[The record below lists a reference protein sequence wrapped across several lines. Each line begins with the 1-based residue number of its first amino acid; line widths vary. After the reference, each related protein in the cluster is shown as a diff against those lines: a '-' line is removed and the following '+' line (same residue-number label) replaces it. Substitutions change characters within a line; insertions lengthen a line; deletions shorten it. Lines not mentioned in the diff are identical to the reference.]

1 MPFNQTNGFES
12 ASHTTSGD
20 KQKTNFKIGKI
31 YGTDGI
37 LDITTWNAPTG
48 VRIILSIK
56 QAVGKDPS
64 TGMNVY
70 EQKKPNELPR
80 FFMNIDAA
88 RAFLEITKKSAID
101 TLNFSLGFGSKLN
114 VSAQGSTVKLTITS
128 EKTGT
133 RTITLDGINCGNTTI
148 NAAFLNLI
156 SFIEIGFKKAL
167 TQKLDPDEF
176 GMVVDSESNSE
187 DAPF

>member
-1 MPFNQTNGFES
+1 MKP
-12 ASHTTSGD
+12 TSR
-20 KQKTNFKIGKI
+20 T
-31 YGTDGI
+31 
-37 LDITTWNAPTG
+37 
-48 VRIILSIK
+48 
-56 QAVGKDPS
+56 
-64 TGMNVY
+64 
-70 EQKKPNELPR
+70 
-80 FFMNIDAA
+80 
-88 RAFLEITKKSAID
+88 
-101 TLNFSLGFGSKLN
+101 
-114 VSAQGSTVKLTITS
+114 
-128 EKTGT
+128 EKAGT